1 MYPLD
6 VSCVSLSAQRP
17 GRLGL
22 CLAGGS
28 VFANFTV
35 DYFGIL
41 ALETISFDGFGAC
54 RVDGLTT
61 RMSRRD
67 SRMLLESVVCHQLA
81 SPLVEELLRRYLREN
96 ADVLWR
102 DAMLQHDLL

>member
-6 VSCVSLSAQRP
+6 VSCVSLSAKRP
-17 GRLGL
+17 GRLRL

-28 VFANFTV
+28 VFANFTL
-35 DYFGIL
+35 DYFGIV
-41 ALETISFDGFGAC
+41 ALEGISFDGFGAS
-54 RVDGLTT
+54 RVGGLTT
-61 RMSRRD
+61 RMSSRD
-67 SRMLLESVVCHQLA
+67 SRMLLESVVSHQLD